1 MGNIE
6 KNMDFMS
13 RESETEEESLGERKN
28 HTIVTAIPVIAG
40 SKIMRRVREKMG
52 SNNARKFIIS
62 TLIKRHQN
70 EFMISSKL
78 SENSRDKGAKKGL
91 SVELF

>member
-6 KNMDFMS
+6 NNMDFMF

-28 HTIVTAIPVIAG
+28 HTIVTAIPVIKG

-52 SNNARKFIIS
+52 SNAATMPGS
-62 TLIKRHQN
+62 L
-70 EFMISSKL
+70 
-78 SENSRDKGAKKGL
+78 
-91 SVELF
+91 